1 MSSTAPFNQRSFPS
15 LDCAESV
22 DPWPMWPL
30 VGSFVLHI
38 AMYVAFMD
46 LRFLPEVEPTE
57 SSYHVSLVTLPALSA
72 SAPPMTNARPQD
84 PVELHRLP
92 PVSDIEPLLHMPKPS
107 VGPVAASGQQETP
120 VHHPEEADRMAEL
133 LTQTIQSVH
142 VPEIKKP
149 QPANRASGSVPRV
162 PERVLSNTDIS
173 VRDLTAPIVPPEPP
187 PLATVHIEEEPTPLP
202 PFPLIA
208 SKSKRDSREPAIANL
223 AIPELVS
230 VLTVRRPDSIPTA
243 SETQDGPTAPH
254 EAESSST
261 ETSYWEQ
268 IRSRIHQRW
277 FVSGMHH
284 LDLLQVVLA
293 FRVERTGRM
302 NRLIVH
308 RSSGNKEYDLTAQR
322 AVVSAGPFPSF
333 PPAIT
338 EDYRDVN
345 FRFSFQLV
353 Q

>member
-1 MSSTAPFNQRSFPS
+1 MSSTAPFNQRSFLS

-22 DPWPMWPL
+22 DPWLMWSL
-30 VGSFVLHI
+30 VGSFVLHM

-72 SAPPMTNARPQD
+72 SAPPMTNARPHD

-92 PVSDIEPLLHMPKPS
+92 PVPDIEPLL
-107 VGPVAASGQQETP
+107 
-120 VHHPEEADRMAEL
+120 HHPEEADRMAEL

-187 PLATVHIEEEPTPLP
+187 PLATVHIEEEPTFLP

-208 SKSKRDSREPAIANL
+208 SKSKRGSREPAIANL

-230 VLTVRRPDSIPTA
+230 VLTVRRPGSIPTA

-308 RSSGNKEYDLTAQR
+308 RSSGNKEYDLMAQR